1 MKLRHKA
8 WVISL
13 LILVSMLAIAL
24 VGTFTMRQ
32 MSEQDN
38 RLRIKQLMYVTYSAI
53 VQLEQLAASGQLPE
67 PQAKAIATRILREN
81 KYSDSEYVYVADDK
95 MVFIAT
101 PLEPRLHGTS
111 FHDFKDASG
120 ASVGIPLEA
129 ALRKSAGALTEY
141 WWTSMRNGQVVD
153 LLSVAQRTPR
163 WQWVV
168 GTGITVSH
176 QELDQRFWH
185 AARWQIMVCLLAV
198 LLISCVIL
206 VSVRNLLQ
214 RLGTEPD
221 EVQALMKKIASGDLR
236 GEEGQGMAAAPQG
249 IYGAALG
256 MREELRHLL
265 GNISQSVTMLRH
277 TSHAIVDQA
286 SASRAL
292 VLQQT
297 EATERISEATDH
309 FSQQISG
316 AALQARQAR
325 EQSNQAID
333 SATAGEH
340 VIAEAVGRLSEIG
353 TLVVSTQRSIDG
365 LVASLTNIS
374 TVIGVIRDVAEQ
386 TNLLALNAAIEA
398 ARAGEQ
404 GRGFAVVADEVRKL
418 AERTSQA
425 TGEITLTI
433 GSIQQ
438 NSDQAKQQMDEM
450 VTQLSGGI
458 AQAQHGGQS
467 VVMIRE
473 GTESVC
479 IGMTRVETIL
489 QQQAESGRVIREDLH
504 AVASIAQTTSTASD
518 QTVDMAQAIA
528 TTAGELAALSGRF
541 QL

>member
-13 LILVSMLAIAL
+13 LILVSMLAIAV
-24 VGTFTMRQ
+24 VGTFTMRH
-32 MSEQDN
+32 MSEHDN
-38 RLRIKQLMYVTYSAI
+38 RLRIKQLMHITYSAI

-67 PQAKAIATRILREN
+67 PQAKAIATQILREN
-81 KYSDSEYVYVADDK
+81 KYSNSEYVYVADEN
-95 MVFIAT
+95 MIFVAT
-101 PLEPRLHGTS
+101 PLEPKLHGTS

-120 ASVGIPLEA
+120 VSVAIALEA

-141 WWTSMRNGQVVD
+141 WWTSMRNGEVVD

-168 GTGITVSH
+168 GTGITVNNK
-176 QELDQRFWH
+176 ELDQRFWL
-185 AARWQIMVCLLAV
+185 AARWQIMVCLLTV
-198 LLISCVIL
+198 VLISCVIL
-206 VSVRNLLQ
+206 VSVRSVLQ
-214 RLGTEPD
+214 HLGGEPD
-221 EVQALMKKIASGDLR
+221 EVQALMKKVASGDLR
-236 GEEGQGMAAAPQG
+236 GEEGKDLLKPPQG
-249 IYGAALG
+249 IYGAALA
-256 MREELRHLL
+256 MRDELRHLL
-265 GNISQSVTMLRH
+265 GNISQSVTMLRQ

-286 SASRAL
+286 SASRVL

-316 AALQARQAR
+316 AASQARQAR

-433 GSIQQ
+433 GSIQE

-467 VVMIRE
+467 VVMIRK

-479 IGMTRVETIL
+479 IGMTEVETIL
-489 QQQAESGRVIREDLH
+489 QKQAESGRVIREDLY
-504 AVASIAQTTSTASD
+504 AVANIAQTTCTASD
-518 QTVDMAQAIA
+518 QTVEMARAIS

-541 QL
+541 RL